1 MVSRHTGHSRMLATS
16 ADLARLSSSK
26 LVPLSSWAET
36 LIGPSLKKNLHLC
49 AIIHLLVLGFILKL
63 SLCFLTVSLVISK
76 FLDS

>member
-16 ADLARLSSSK
+16 ADLARLSSSI
-26 LVPLSSWAET
+26 LGPLSSWAET
-36 LIGPSLKKNLHLC
+36 LGPSLKKNLHLC